1 MLLLIW
7 YIRYIFA
14 ILYKLN
20 KKIIFTSSKIK
31 NETMKKL
38 LSMSFYIALVYFF
51 IALYSKTY
59 NPMMFPQEN
68 IATFAVLTFLIIMS
82 HE

>member
-1 MLLLIW
+1 
-7 YIRYIFA
+7 
-14 ILYKLN
+14 
-20 KKIIFTSSKIK
+20 
-31 NETMKKL
+31 MKKL